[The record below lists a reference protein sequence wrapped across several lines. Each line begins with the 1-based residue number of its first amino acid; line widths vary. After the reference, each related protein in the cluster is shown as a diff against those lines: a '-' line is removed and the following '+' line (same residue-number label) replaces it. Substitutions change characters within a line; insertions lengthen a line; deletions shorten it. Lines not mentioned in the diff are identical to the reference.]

1 MSPLDAATR
10 RLTSALATSS
20 TTVFA
25 SSATLVTVAVA
36 AAAVAVAAAAVA
48 VAAAFSSPSAAFS
61 TLSTCFRVRL
71 LVRSRCGEA
80 GGASVGV
87 RVDAGAVLDGG
98 LGYA

>member
-36 AAAVAVAAAAVA
+36 AAAVAVDAAAVA
-48 VAAAFSSPSAAFS
+48 VVAAFS

>member
-25 SSATLVTVAVA
+25 SSATLVT
-36 AAAVAVAAAAVA
+36 VAVAAAAVA